1 MKSLNEI
8 AEQITHHENCEELI
22 ERLTRKCE
30 GHAYEAWK
38 LNKRID
44 DSEEKHLALS
54 SETFMLELELE
65 TLSAVGEE
73 ASWEKLIKSRKLEDV
88 KLKKESVSPDSMAF
102 PMFQLHLIT
111 SQRVATEEFVSSLQ
125 KRLKK
130 LSGDTSQTLK
140 TKPTTIKG
148 RQKKAA

>member
-8 AEQITHHENCEELI
+8 AEQITRHQNCVELI
-22 ERLTRKCE
+22 ERLTSKCE

-54 SETFMLELELE
+54 LETFKLELELE
-65 TLSAVGEE
+65 NLSAVGEE

-88 KLKKESVSPDSMAF
+88 KIKQESVSPDAMAF

-130 LSGDTSQTLK
+130 LSVDTSKTLK